1 MVLQVTVFSQPVC
14 LGGEITVDDITLII
28 LERPRCNDQDIAFAY
43 PNPLFDLA
51 LDPTHA
57 GHSVIT
63 SDTDV
68 IRTHHKISKSE
79 LFIGPFLG

>member
-14 LGGEITVDDITLII
+14 LGGEITVDDITLFI
-28 LERPRCNDQDIAFAY
+28 LERPGCNDENIPFPY
-43 PNPLFDLA
+43 PDPLFDLP
-51 LDPTHA
+51 LDPAHA
-57 GHSVIT
+57 GNAVIT

-68 IRTHHKISKSE
+68 ICTHHKISKSE